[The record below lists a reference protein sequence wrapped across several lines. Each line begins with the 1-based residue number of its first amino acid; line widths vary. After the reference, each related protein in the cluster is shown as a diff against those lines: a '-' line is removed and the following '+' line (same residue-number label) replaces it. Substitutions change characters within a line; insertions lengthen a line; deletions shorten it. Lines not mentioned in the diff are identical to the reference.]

1 MILKEIFNKK
11 FYINLS
17 IVFIIFFLDRITKK
31 IVISLNQENL
41 GQQIFSSEYLNI
53 NLIWN
58 QGIAFGLFSFND
70 NNVYNILTALIAL
83 IILVIL
89 VMILKSD
96 GFKRFSLLMIMGG
109 ALGNLYDRIFFSAV
123 PDFFDFHVANFH
135 WFIFN
140 VADIFITIGVIFMIL
155 IEFTDNNKKNENENE
170 NENEK
175 I

>member
-1 MILKEIFNKK
+1 MIFREYFNKQ
-11 FYINLS
+11 FYFNLS
-17 IVFIIFFLDRITKK
+17 IVLIIFFLDRITKK
-31 IVISLNQENL
+31 IIIHLNQENF

-58 QGIAFGLFSFND
+58 QGIAFGLFSFNE
-70 NNVYNILTALIAL
+70 NYVYNILTALITL

-89 VMILKSD
+89 IMIVKSN

-109 ALGNLYDRIFFSAV
+109 AIGNLYDRIFFSAV
-123 PDFFDFHVANFH
+123 PDFFDFHVGNFH

-155 IEFTDNNKKNENENE
+155 IEFTDNIKNKKNE
-170 NENEK
+170 K
-175 I
+175 Y

>member
-11 FYINLS
+11 FYLNLS
-17 IVFIIFFLDRITKK
+17 IVLIIFFLDRITKK
-31 IVISLNQENL
+31 IVISLNQENF

-53 NLIWN
+53 SLVWN
-58 QGIAFGLFSFND
+58 QGIAFGLFSFSENYI
-70 NNVYNILTALIAL
+70 YNFLTSLIAL
-83 IILVIL
+83 VIFIILF
-89 VMILKSD
+89 MILKNE

-123 PDFFDFHVANFH
+123 PDFFDFYIGNFH

-155 IEFTDNNKKNENENE
+155 IELIDNNKDKL
-170 NENEK
+170 NEK
-175 I
+175 N

>member
-1 MILKEIFNKK
+1 MIFREYLNKK
-11 FYINLS
+11 FYFNLS
-17 IVFIIFFLDRITKK
+17 IILIIFFLDRITKHV
-31 IVISLNQENL
+31 VIHLNQENI
-41 GQQIFSSEYLNI
+41 GQQIFTSEYLNL

-89 VMILKSD
+89 IMILKNE

-123 PDFFDFHVANFH
+123 PDFFDFHVGNFH

-155 IEFTDNNKKNENENE
+155 IEFTDNIKKNK
-170 NENEK
+170 NEK

>member
-1 MILKEIFNKK
+1 MIFKEYLNKK
-11 FYINLS
+11 FYFNLT
-17 IVFIIFFLDRITKK
+17 IVLIIFFLDRITKK
-31 IVISLNQENL
+31 VVIHLNQENF

-58 QGIAFGLFSFND
+58 QGIAFGIFSFNE
-70 NNVYNILTALIAL
+70 NYIYNILTVLIAL
-83 IILVIL
+83 VILVIL

-109 ALGNLYDRIFFSAV
+109 ALGNLYDRIFFLAV
-123 PDFFDFHVANFH
+123 PDFFDFHVGNFH

-155 IEFTDNNKKNENENE
+155 IEFTDINKKN
-170 NENEK
+170 
-175 I
+175 

>member
-1 MILKEIFNKK
+1 MIFKEYLNKK
-11 FYINLS
+11 FYFNLS
-17 IVFIIFFLDRITKK
+17 IILIIFFLDRITKNV
-31 IVISLNQENL
+31 VIQLNQENF
-41 GQQIFSSEYLNI
+41 GQEIFSTEYLNI
-53 NLIWN
+53 DLIWN
-58 QGIAFGLFSFND
+58 QGIAFGLFSFNE

-83 IILVIL
+83 VILVIL

-123 PDFFDFHVANFH
+123 PDFFDFHVGNFH

-155 IEFTDNNKKNENENE
+155 IEFTDNNKKK
-170 NENEK
+170 ENEK